1 MDRRV
6 LRTKRMLKDALLELL
21 KDSEIE
27 EITISE
33 LCRKADVNRNTF
45 YAHYSVPADLL
56 REIEDDLVSSIL
68 KQVAPDIQQGD
79 YELLL
84 TNVFTSLANSAPM
97 SKVMQYSIRSG
108 DLMRKF
114 INQVKPQVIAIW
126 ENQFSLSQE
135 DINIVY
141 EYTTGGTVTL
151 LKEWI
156 EGNFQETPE
165 EMAEKAAKLNQLVI
179 GSFY

>member
-135 DINIVY
+135 DINIIY

-151 LKEWI
+151 LKEWM

-165 EMAEKAAKLNQLVI
+165 ALAEKAAKLNQMVI
-179 GSFY
+179 GSFG

>member
-56 REIEDDLVSSIL
+56 REIEDDLVSSI
-68 KQVAPDIQQGD
+68 
-79 YELLL
+79 
-84 TNVFTSLANSAPM
+84 
-97 SKVMQYSIRSG
+97 
-108 DLMRKF
+108 
-114 INQVKPQVIAIW
+114 
-126 ENQFSLSQE
+126 
-135 DINIVY
+135 
-141 EYTTGGTVTL
+141 
-151 LKEWI
+151 
-156 EGNFQETPE
+156 
-165 EMAEKAAKLNQLVI
+165 
-179 GSFY
+179 

>member
-21 KDSEIE
+21 KDREIE

-68 KQVAPDIQQGD
+68 KQVAPDIQQGN
-79 YELLL
+79 YRLLL

-97 SKVMQYSIRSG
+97 NKVMQYSIRSG

-114 INQVKPQVIAIW
+114 INQVKPQVIAIY
-126 ENQFSLSQE
+126 EKQFCLSKE